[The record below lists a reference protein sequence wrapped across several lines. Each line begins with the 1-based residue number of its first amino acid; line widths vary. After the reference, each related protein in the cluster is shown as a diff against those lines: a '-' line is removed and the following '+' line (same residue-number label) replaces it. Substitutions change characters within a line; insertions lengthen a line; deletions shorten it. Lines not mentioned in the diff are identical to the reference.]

1 MACPERKNVKIN
13 TFITQSNSS
22 SCWASIEHFQ
32 LRKNCSPIPEN
43 SVELICRSFLFLL
56 LSPRWVLWSSNFEIS
71 NSPPFFQV
79 LYTIS
84 SILCWN
90 FLNALLEFS
99 FCSTILQLPRP
110 QELALYPANTS
121 SSLAASSPCFMHVTF
136 FSSLP
141 EAFKMNDLLPKFLFL
156 PSFCLSQE
164 CFPTLCA
171 YVLPSWVRC
180 FTQKSGSSQ
189 LTCRLLLPGS
199 CLVSSQTQEWK
210 E

>member
-22 SCWASIEHFQ
+22 SCWAPIEHFQ

-43 SVELICRSFLFLL
+43 SVELMCRSFLFLL

-71 NSPPFFQV
+71 NSPPFVQV
-79 LYTIS
+79 LYTTS

-90 FLNALLEFS
+90 FHSAVLS
-99 FCSTILQLPRP
+99 F
-110 QELALYPANTS
+110 
-121 SSLAASSPCFMHVTF
+121 SSPTPKNWLCTLPTPPHLWQYPLHVSCIRHF

-156 PSFCLSQE
+156 PSFCLSKE
-164 CFPTLCA
+164 CFPTLWVCA
-171 YVLPSWVRC
+171 PFLGQVLHSEFRLISAHTADSYFPEAVLLVLKHRNG
-180 FTQKSGSSQ
+180 KSK
-189 LTCRLLLPGS
+189 T
-199 CLVSSQTQEWK
+199 
-210 E
+210 

>member
-22 SCWASIEHFQ
+22 SCWAPIEHFQ

-43 SVELICRSFLFLL
+43 SVELMCRSFLFLL

-71 NSPPFFQV
+71 NSPPFVQV

-90 FLNALLEFS
+90 FHSAVLS
-99 FCSTILQLPRP
+99 F
-110 QELALYPANTS
+110 
-121 SSLAASSPCFMHVTF
+121 SSPTPKNWLCTLPTPPHLWQYPLHVSCIRHF
-136 FSSLP
+136 FLLSLKLLRWMICYP
-141 EAFKMNDLLPKFLFL
+141 NSFSCLLSVSPRSAFQ
-156 PSFCLSQE
+156 PSE
-164 CFPTLCA
+164 

-180 FTQKSGSSQ
+180 FTQNSGSSQ
-189 LTCRLLLPGS
+189 LTRLTLTSQKLS
-199 CLVSSQTQEWK
+199 C
-210 E
+210 

>member
-22 SCWASIEHFQ
+22 SCWAPIEHFQ

-71 NSPPFFQV
+71 NSPPFVQV

-84 SILCWN
+84 SIFCWN
-90 FLNALLEFS
+90 FHS
-99 FCSTILQLPRP
+99 CTILQLPRP
-110 QELALYPANTS
+110 QELALHPANTS
-121 SSLAASSPCFMHVTF
+121 SSLAVSSPCFMHAAF

-141 EAFKMNDLLPKFLFL
+141 EAFKMNDLFPKFLFL

-164 CFPTLCA
+164 CFSTLCA
-171 YVLPSWVRC
+171 CAPFLGQALHSEVRLSSAHTADSYFPEAPLLVLKHRNG
-180 FTQKSGSSQ
+180 KSKS
-189 LTCRLLLPGS
+189 
-199 CLVSSQTQEWK
+199 
-210 E
+210 